1 MSFIATANPPVTGA
15 ELQVENHPWF
25 PPVSLPELRRVCLL
39 DGTVTPERLRHAL
52 VAALDT
58 VNGELR
64 GWRIQHEAQGYASL
78 AAVPCEALNG
88 TSANVARYLRAV
100 YAHVQADMAE
110 AYRDIDTTP
119 SGEGKAERVREK
131 IEAKIEEHRRTM
143 RWALSDLLAI
153 PRTSVELI

>member
-1 MSFIATANPPVTGA
+1 MSFIATANPPVIGA
-15 ELQVENHPWF
+15 EQPVQNHPWF
-25 PPVSLPELRRVCLL
+25 PSVSLPDLRKACLL
-39 DGTVTPERLRHAL
+39 DGTVTPDRLRHAL
-52 VAALDT
+52 LNAMDT
-58 VNGELR
+58 VNAELR
-64 GWRIQHEAQGYASL
+64 AFRVQHEAQGHANL
-78 AAVPCEALNG
+78 AAVPCEQLNG

-119 SGEGKAERVREK
+119 SGEGKTERVREK

-143 RWALSDLLAI
+143 RWAISDLLAI

>member
-1 MSFIATANPPVTGA
+1 MSFIATANPPVIGA
-15 ELQVENHPWF
+15 EQPVQNHPWF
-25 PPVSLPELRRVCLL
+25 PAVSLHDLRNVCLL
-39 DGTVTPERLRHAL
+39 DGTVTPNRLRHAL
-52 VAALDT
+52 LNALDN

-64 GWRIQHEAQGYASL
+64 AFRVQHEAQGHANL
-78 AAVPCEALNG
+78 TAVPCEQLDG

-119 SGEGKAERVREK
+119 SGDGKAERVREK

-143 RWALSDLLAI
+143 RWAISDLLAI

>member
-1 MSFIATANPPVTGA
+1 MSFIATANPPVIGA
-15 ELQVENHPWF
+15 EQPVQNHPWF
-25 PPVSLPELRRVCLL
+25 PAVSLHDLRNVCLL
-39 DGTVTPERLRHAL
+39 DGTVTPSRLRHAL
-52 VAALDT
+52 LNALDT

-64 GWRIQHEAQGYASL
+64 AFRIQHEAQGHADL
-78 AAVPCEALNG
+78 AAVPCEQLDG

-119 SGEGKAERVREK
+119 SGDGKAERVREK
-131 IEAKIEEHRRTM
+131 IEARIEDHRRTM

-153 PRTSVELI
+153 PRTTVELI